1 MFRKRSSPAIVV
13 PLVTLLA
20 VAVAGAEGQAPVVD
34 LCGCD
39 GEVVYRS
46 ESVGAYRLVTVVDG
60 LQDPWSIAW
69 LPDGAMLVTERPG
82 RLRIIRDGTL
92 NPEPVAGV
100 PEVRYMGQGGLLDV
114 AVHPE
119 FASNRLVYLSFSK
132 SSSDGTLG
140 TTAVVRGRLEG
151 HELRNVEEI
160 FEAEAWGERD
170 GHFGS
175 RLAFDEDG
183 YLFVTIGDRQNLTS
197 GDFSAHPA
205 QDLANHIG
213 TIVRLHD
220 DGSVPS
226 DNPFV
231 GRDDALPEI
240 WSYGHRSPQGL
251 AFDPR
256 SGALWQTEHG
266 PQGGD
271 ELNLILPGRNYGWP
285 VIGYG
290 VNYGGAPLHESTH
303 REGMEQPAQFWTP
316 SIATSGLAI
325 YTGDVFPEW
334 QGSAFVGGLAGQQ
347 VARVPLVADGEDLR
361 VGRLERPALM
371 MGFGRVRDIRQGPDG
386 YIYVAIDDRSGGGT
400 TPIIRIEPEG

>member
-1 MFRKRSSPAIVV
+1 MFRKRSSPAVV
-13 PLVTLLA
+13 IPLVTFLA
-20 VAVAGAEGQAPVVD
+20 VAVAEAEGQAPVVD
-34 LCGCD
+34 HGSGD

-82 RLRIIRDGTL
+82 RLRIVRDGTL
-92 NPEPVAGV
+92 LPEPVAGV

-114 AVHPE
+114 ALHPE
-119 FASNRLVYLSFSK
+119 FDSNRLVYLSFSK
-132 SSSDGTLG
+132 SSADGTLS
-140 TTAVVRGRLEG
+140 TTAVVRGILEG
-151 HELRNVEEI
+151 HELRNVEEV
-160 FEAEAWGERD
+160 FEADAWGDRN

-183 YLFVTIGDRQNLTS
+183 YLFVTIGDRQYPSS
-197 GDFSAHPA
+197 GDFSSHPA
-205 QDLANHIG
+205 QDLTNHIG

-256 SGALWQTEHG
+256 NGALWQTEHG

-290 VNYGGAPLHESTH
+290 VNYGGAPLHEDTH

-316 SIATSGLAI
+316 SIATSGLVI
-325 YTGDVFPEW
+325 YTGDIFPEW

-347 VARVPLVADGEDLR
+347 IARVPLVEDGEELR

-371 MGFGRVRDIRQGPDG
+371 MGFGRVRDVRQGPDG

-400 TPIIRIEPEG
+400 TPIVRIEPEG